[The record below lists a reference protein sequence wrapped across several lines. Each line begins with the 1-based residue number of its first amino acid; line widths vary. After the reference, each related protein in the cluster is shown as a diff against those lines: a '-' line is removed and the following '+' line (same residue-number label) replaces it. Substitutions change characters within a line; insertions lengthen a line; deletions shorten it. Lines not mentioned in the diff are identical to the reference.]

1 MKKKDREALIEQVSF
16 LTALQKKVKEYLDA
30 HSEDSPRS
38 ELDSMVRD
46 MYQGMGVS
54 KLDLKVRGQKVGTV
68 SAQLSKPV
76 HEIKPMIENGTE
88 FLDWLLTSDGG
99 KDTLSRLIAQ
109 KPDLLL
115 ELAVADGELPDGC
128 RMVERDVPES
138 WLGTTLRVDAD
149 KVAKAYGGELSGAV
163 VGLLGDGK

>member
-1 MKKKDREALIEQVSF
+1 MKKKDRESLIEQVSF

-46 MYQGMGVS
+46 MYQAMGVS

-68 SAQLSKPV
+68 SARLSKPV

-115 ELAVADGELPDGC
+115 ELATADGELPDGC
-128 RMVERDVPES
+128 RMVERNVPES

-149 KVAKAYGGELSGAV
+149 KVVKAYGGELSGAV
-163 VGLLGDGK
+163 VGLLGGE

>member
-68 SAQLSKPV
+68 SARLSKPV

-109 KPDLLL
+109 SLLQPTENSL
-115 ELAVADGELPDGC
+115 TAAGWLNVMFLNRGS
-128 RMVERDVPES
+128 VPPFA
-138 WLGTTLRVDAD
+138 LTPTR
-149 KVAKAYGGELSGAV
+149 
-163 VGLLGDGK
+163 